1 MKSDRESQTDVEIKI
16 QRTLISI
23 NDVSLK
29 IKKELERIDELT
41 KENGQLR
48 TVVNAANQ
56 TLARKVEEMGMN
68 VAEVIAESEPNERND
83 RLELNLAELD
93 PDY

>member
-68 VAEVIAESEPNERND
+68 VAEVIAESEPNKRND